1 MGLGEVLMASF
12 LLITQGIQAGYGE
25 DGFFASGI
33 STRHRFHSYD
43 DYRFAKPYIG
53 GMPVQWRIDTKGEDM
68 FAKYK
73 DWTYPQTDLSPRVPL
88 LDEIYATKPPCGLFR
103 RWSHDEPI
111 ELTYSLP
118 NDPTLATFI
127 MGVVAADRE
136 MVISG
141 NGFYLI
147 DDDANPAP
155 SPSVKGFME
164 RKEPRFLSDR
174 PTLGLR

>member
-1 MGLGEVLMASF
+1 MARF
-12 LLITQGIQAGYGE
+12 VLITQGIHAGYGE

-33 STRHRFHSYD
+33 STRHRLENND
-43 DYRFAKPYIG
+43 DYHFATPHIV
-53 GMPVQWRIDTKGEDM
+53 GMPIQWRIDTKGEDM
-68 FAKYK
+68 LAQYK
-73 DWTYPQTDLSPRVPL
+73 HWTYPKTDLSPRVPL
-88 LDEIYATKPPCGLFR
+88 LDKIYATKTPFGSFR
-103 RWSHDEPI
+103 RWSQDEPI

-136 MVISG
+136 MVIAG

-147 DDDANPAP
+147 DDDDKLAP

-164 RKEPRFLSDR
+164 RKEPLFLQCR

>member
-1 MGLGEVLMASF
+1 MASF
-12 LLITQGIQAGYGE
+12 LLITQGIHAGYGE

-33 STRHRFHSYD
+33 STRHRFHSGG
-43 DYRFAKPYIG
+43 DYRFATPYIG
-53 GMPVQWRIDTKGEDM
+53 GMPVQWRIDTKGENM
-68 FAKYK
+68 LAQYK
-73 DWTYPQTDLSPRVPL
+73 HWTYPKSDLSPRVPL
-88 LDEIYATKPPCGLFR
+88 LDKIYATTTPCGSFR

-111 ELTYSLP
+111 ELSYSLP

-147 DDDANPAP
+147 DDDENLAP
-155 SPSVKGFME
+155 SASVKGFME
-164 RKEPRFLSDR
+164 RKEPLFLQYR

>member
-1 MGLGEVLMASF
+1 MAQFS
-12 LLITQGIQAGYGE
+12 LITQGIHAGCGE
-25 DGFFASGI
+25 DGFFASGV
-33 STRHRFHSYD
+33 STRHRLDNYD
-43 DYRFAKPYIG
+43 DYRFATPNIG

-73 DWTYPQTDLSPRVPL
+73 SWTYPKTDLSPRVPV
-88 LDEIYATKPPCGLFR
+88 LDKIYATQPPCGLFR

-111 ELTYSLP
+111 ALTYSLP

-141 NGFYLI
+141 SGFLMI
-147 DDDANPAP
+147 DDDDTLAPA
-155 SPSVKGFME
+155 PSVKGFME
-164 RKEPRFLSDR
+164 RKEPRFLLDR
-174 PTLGLR
+174 PTLGLK